1 MLPIVWSLSVL
12 WFSHARVA
20 PPSPPPISPA
30 AQLTFTMRRPQD
42 LSDSVAERMVCEAV
56 SIWRPLGVE
65 LLEQSGGDGTPSA
78 VRVIVEDREMPV
90 GAGLLGWVRFI
101 DDLGPEPVIHVSR
114 PAVLRFLEA
123 TERGQHLSPASRNVL
138 LARMLGRVL
147 AHELGHY
154 LLQSPGHTVHGLMR
168 ASWSIEALTA
178 VEPAGFDVTLA
189 DVSELQAELSR
200 SGFRRST

>member
-1 MLPIVWSLSVL
+1 
-12 WFSHARVA
+12 
-20 PPSPPPISPA
+20 
-30 AQLTFTMRRPQD
+30 
-42 LSDSVAERMVCEAV
+42 
-56 SIWRPLGVE
+56 
-65 LLEQSGGDGTPSA
+65 
-78 VRVIVEDREMPV
+78 
-90 GAGLLGWVRFI
+90 
-101 DDLGPEPVIHVSR
+101 
-114 PAVLRFLEA
+114 
-123 TERGQHLSPASRNVL
+123 
-138 LARMLGRVL
+138 VL